1 MRVKMKQLRES
12 MGFTQHTMG
21 KAIGIE
27 RSYYTLI
34 ETGERQP
41 SLRVAL
47 KIKQVLGYYG
57 DDIFDN
63 TTLGLPNQKS
73 RLSGKK

>member
-21 KAIGIE
+21 EAIGIE

-63 TTLGLPNQKS
+63 TTPDTVISKGRPS
-73 RLSGKK
+73 RRR